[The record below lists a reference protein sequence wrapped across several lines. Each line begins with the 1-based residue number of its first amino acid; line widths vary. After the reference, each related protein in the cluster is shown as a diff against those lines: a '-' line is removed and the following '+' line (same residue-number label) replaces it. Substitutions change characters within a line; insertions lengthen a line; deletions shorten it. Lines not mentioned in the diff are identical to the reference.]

1 MRPPRGQASTVG
13 VLSQLRTV
21 SIVVAALASA
31 LALASGAIMFFIVE
45 PPLLAS
51 IFLASATIAIGC
63 FVLAAIAAYLSP

>member
-51 IFLASATIAIGC
+51 IFLASAAIAIGC